1 MYNNTMKKIFVLIF
15 IILFTTGAGYEGKLP
30 DLETDMA
37 YKIKTKKIEHAPF
50 PNAKKGNIKEK
61 ELVKVPRENKEYV
74 DIIIKKDRTS
84 EYVKD
89 IQPVIEVLEKFKN
102 YIEDDVSVQM
112 FNACA
117 NSYIDYAY
125 FIQTKYQSR
134 PERYY
139 ASYRAITGIIEDTR
153 DAATL
158 RAESVAYKKYLPYS
172 AEGQKYS
179 KESLD
184 ANGKI
189 LLKKIYDTLFVL
201 KNLD

>member
-1 MYNNTMKKIFVLIF
+1 MKKILVLCF
-15 IILFTTGAGYEGKLP
+15 IVFFTTGAGYEGKLP
-30 DLETDMA
+30 DLEADMA
-37 YKIKTKKIEHAPF
+37 YKIKTKKVKTTPF
-50 PNAKKGNIKEK
+50 AKPKEGQPQK
-61 ELVKVPRENKEYV
+61 QELIKVPRENKEYV

-89 IQPVIEVLEKFKN
+89 IQPVIAVLEKFKN
-102 YIEDDVSVQM
+102 YIEDDVNVQM

-117 NSYIDYAY
+117 SSYIDYAY
-125 FIQTKYQSR
+125 FIQTKYKDR
-134 PERYY
+134 PEKYY

-153 DAATL
+153 TAATL
-158 RAESVAYKKYLPYS
+158 RAEAVAYKKYMPYS

-184 ANGKI
+184 ENSKY

>member
-1 MYNNTMKKIFVLIF
+1 MYNLSMKKILLLFF
-15 IILFTTGAGYEGKLP
+15 IIILTAGAGYEGKLP
-30 DLETDMA
+30 DLETDMS
-37 YKIKTKKIEHAPF
+37 YKIKKQTVKHTPF
-50 PNAKKGNIKEK
+50 NKSDKEVK
-61 ELVKVPRENKEYV
+61 ESELKKVPRENKEYV

-89 IQPVIEVLEKFKN
+89 IQPVIAVLEKFKN
-102 YIEDDVSVQM
+102 YVEDGVNVQM

-117 NSYIDYAY
+117 SSYIDHAY
-125 FIQTKYQSR
+125 YIQLKYKDR

-153 DAATL
+153 QAATL
-158 RAESVAYKKYLPYS
+158 RAEAVTYSKYLPYS
-172 AEGQKYS
+172 DEGKKYS

-184 ANGKI
+184 ENSKA

>member
-1 MYNNTMKKIFVLIF
+1 MKKIFVLIF
-15 IILFTTGAGYEGKLP
+15 IILFTAGAGYEGKLP

-61 ELVKVPRENKEYV
+61 ELVKVPRENKEFV

-117 NSYIDYAY
+117 SSYIDYAY